1 MHSPILST
9 KLQYTVYQE
18 APDLWVA
25 RSLNLEME
33 ISSDGVTE
41 SAALENLRE
50 ALNLHFENY
59 VFPGMQRVDAESGED
74 DS

>member
-1 MHSPILST
+1 LST

-33 ISSDGVTE
+33 ISSDGTTE
-41 SAALENLRE
+41 NEALENLRE

-59 VFPGMQRVDAESGED
+59 VFPSNQRVDAETPD
-74 DS
+74 DES